1 MKVIRVEDAVG
12 QILCHDITQII
23 PGKVKDAVFRKGHVI
38 REGDISV
45 LLSVGK
51 ENIYVWED
59 VEGRFHEN
67 DAATRI
73 MEAAMGKNVAFSE
86 IKEGKISFTAEIDG
100 LYKVDKDVLKEIN
113 MVDQVIIASIHTNT
127 PVRKGEK
134 LAATRVIPLVIDEE
148 RIEEVEKILEN
159 KKLFHVVPYRN
170 VNVGIVTT
178 GSEIYKGRIT
188 DSFGPVIRRKFAE
201 YGSGEIDQVIVDDQM
216 EMIEEAI
223 KTFLDNGKDIVVCTG
238 GMSVDP
244 DDMTSTAIKNT
255 GAEIVRYGA
264 PSLPG
269 AMFLMAYNG
278 DREVMGLPG
287 CVMYS
292 KRTTFDLILPM
303 VLAGD
308 KITVDDIVSVGHG
321 GLCLDCEVCR
331 FPYCNFGK

>member
-1 MKVIRVEDAVG
+1 MRIIRVEDAVG
-12 QILCHDITQII
+12 QILCHDMTQII
-23 PGKVKDAVFRKGHVI
+23 PGKVKDALFRKGHVI
-38 REGDISV
+38 REEDIPV
-45 LLSVGK
+45 LLSIGK

-59 VEGRFHEN
+59 IEGRLHEN

-73 MEAAMGKNVAFSE
+73 KEAAMGKNVGFSE

-100 LYKVDKDVLKEIN
+100 LYKINKDLLKEVN
-113 MVDQVIIASIHTNT
+113 SVDQVIIASIHTNT

-134 LAATRVIPLVIDEE
+134 LAATRVIPLVIDEDK
-148 RIEEVEKILEN
+148 IEEVEKILN
-159 KKLFHVVPYRN
+159 GKDLFEVVPYRN
-170 VNVGIVTT
+170 VSVGIVTT
-178 GSEIYKGRIT
+178 GSEIYKGRIK
-188 DSFGPVIRRKFAE
+188 DAFGPVIRRKFAE
-201 YGSGEIDQVIVDDQM
+201 YVTGEIDQVIVDDEL
-216 EMIEEAI
+216 EMIEDTI

-255 GAEIVRYGA
+255 GAEIVRYGS

-269 AMFLMAYNG
+269 AMLLMAYSG

-292 KRTTFDLILPM
+292 KRTTFDLILPR
-303 VLAGD
+303 VLAGE